1 METRNENKIFW
12 PAMAA
17 ISFAII
23 IRSFARG
30 DRAKWSPHIV
40 CLLLYLAFAG
50 MSVLWAFSP
59 ELSFVRFAQQ
69 VMIVSSIVP
78 FALFGLRTID
88 MLRGL
93 FLCFG
98 LACLLNVFF
107 VAGGF
112 QTIADNVSI
121 GYSGYFMGKNYLGE
135 CAAIALL
142 LSLNEIRF
150 PGLRRTLGFTVAIL
164 AVLLIFFSN
173 SKTALGLALLAPC
186 LAGAMLA
193 LKKNAR
199 ISPAT
204 FLFSVLICYFIFSGV
219 TGFTINR
226 VSYMLYGDSTFT
238 GRQIIWDFAQNEIAH
253 RPILGWGYQSYWLVG
268 PTGPSIA
275 NAPGW
280 VKSMPN
286 AHNGYYDTLLEMGRF
301 GLALLF
307 FFILATLH
315 AIGRMADR
323 DRGRA
328 WVALSVALFVIMYNG
343 LESTWM
349 RGFEFLWV
357 VFLVLAVDI
366 ARYWQPIHRDD
377 RSPHKPRL
385 PTADHRTDG
394 GHGIR

>member
-1 METRNENKIFW
+1 MSKASTHSFELVRARTSARPIDKLSIIPILACAYAVLISPLLIFATSAPDTVRGLMETRNENKIFW

-142 LSLNEIRF
+142 LSLNEMRF

-226 VSYMLYGDSTFT
+226 VSYMLYGDF
-238 GRQIIWDFAQNEIAH
+238 DFH
-253 RPILGWGYQSYWLVG
+253 
-268 PTGPSIA
+268 GPS
-275 NAPGW
+275 N
-280 VKSMPN
+280 
-286 AHNGYYDTLLEMGRF
+286 HL
-301 GLALLF
+301 
-307 FFILATLH
+307 
-315 AIGRMADR
+315 
-323 DRGRA
+323 
-328 WVALSVALFVIMYNG
+328 
-343 LESTWM
+343 
-349 RGFEFLWV
+349 GFC
-357 VFLVLAVDI
+357 A
-366 ARYWQPIHRDD
+366 
-377 RSPHKPRL
+377 K
-385 PTADHRTDG
+385 
-394 GHGIR
+394 